1 MIQEGQVWAND
12 MQIFKVLGF
21 TPSGNALIFG
31 ITHIDYLNVDENGT
45 REIPVDI
52 LESFLTKEMSDFK
65 LVP

>member
-1 MIQEGQVWAND
+1 MIEEGQVWANRT
-12 MQIFKVLGF
+12 QQFKVLGF
-21 TPSGNALIFG
+21 DPSGHALIFG

-65 LVP
+65 LVS